1 MSTFLILL
9 FLEIIEINICG
20 ISYDTKKNIEK
31 RANIEM
37 FISENEAEA
46 DDNSDEEKE
55 NEDKEELT
63 SE

>member
-37 FISENEAEA
+37 FISENEEEA

-55 NEDKEELT
+55 NEDKEELK